1 MPQGLQGH
9 PAQAQRTGHPRSP
22 QRARMAPSHNLYWRP
37 HGQRRWRWHGSPAR
51 DVRRR
56 HTRRIR
62 AQAVQDHRP
71 PSPEALERHLQVHSG
86 VRLRPPAR
94 WRPSHPAGLH
104 PGDAQP
110 ALPAGHRNQGSRLPR
125 LHPAEEGG
133 SSRTP
138 HSAAQGSPLCCP
150 HPGPDPWSAR
160 SRPRQQR
167 ARCRPQVHS
176 CGPFGVLRRVGRRGG
191 HRGAQ
196 RAPCEEG

>member
-22 QRARMAPSHNLYWRP
+22 QRARMAPSHYHCDLR
-37 HGQRRWRWHGSPAR
+37 SAKLAMAR
-51 DVRRR
+51 SVSSRCTEASRKT
-56 HTRRIR
+56 HPGTR
-62 AQAVQDHRP
+62 VQGHRP
-71 PSPEALERHLQVHSG
+71 PPPEALERHLQVHSG

-94 WRPSHPAGLH
+94 RRPSHPAGLH

-110 ALPAGHRNQGSRLPR
+110 ALPAGPRGQGSRLPR

-133 SSRTP
+133 SSRTSR
-138 HSAAQGSPLCCP
+138 SAAQGSPLCCP
-150 HPGPDPWSAR
+150 HPGPDPWSTR
-160 SRPRQQR
+160 SRPRQQH
-167 ARCRPQVHS
+167 ARCRPQVLS

-196 RAPCEEG
+196 RAPCEGG